1 MSFLVEEYI
10 GQQTVQ
16 ENDKL
21 DYGTPRHS
29 GRYPWG
35 SGKNPQR
42 SRNWL
47 KRVDD
52 LKKQGLSDKE
62 ICKAFNMSSGDF
74 IAWKRVYK
82 EQEDMK
88 ARFKVQKLH
97 DKQWSNVAIAK
108 ELTEKGYDITE
119 GTVRKWLKEGPD
131 YKGMPIKNISDS
143 LKTILKDKPYLD
155 IGEGVERQLNISAE
169 QLYAARLMLE
179 SEGYNV
185 YDYKLPQAT
194 NPKQRTSMVVLC
206 GPETTKENFKA
217 NIGKITSPDGIYF
230 EDYGMTTKTV
240 KPIPSINSDRI
251 QINYAETGGSN
262 MDGLIEIRPG
272 VEDLALGGR
281 HYAQVR
287 IGVDGT
293 HYIKGVACYGDP
305 EKMPDGVDI
314 VFNVSKHEG
323 TPMLGEGDNT
333 VLKPMKS
340 DPTNPFGASFRQW
353 EYTDSEGNSQI
364 SPINIVN
371 DDSDWDTWKH
381 NSSAQF
387 LSKQPVAIAKQQ
399 LDKRY
404 SEFEREFEEI
414 QNITNPTL
422 KKQLLNEFADKCE
435 SATVDLQAAAF
446 PRQNTFAILPVL
458 SLKDN
463 EVYAPQYENG
473 EDIILIRHP
482 HEGVFQIPRLTV
494 NNNNQEAIDRLGLAP
509 QHAIGIT
516 PSTAAQMSGADYDG
530 DTVIAIPVTLFKRS
544 DGTSEDIPF
553 HTEKAIK
560 ELIEFNP
567 TETYHRLPG
576 DKECTGQDRDGL
588 KGDKFNKGLE
598 MGKISNLITDM
609 TLKGAAKAE
618 DSGDGKGAVAGEEII
633 RAVKFSMTVIDAE
646 KHNLDWKR
654 AYYELNIPELV
665 EKYQLKENGDSGGAS
680 TLISMSRSPIR
691 VPERKEKTSTYNMTP
706 EELERYN
713 RGEKIYYDTDRQHKD
728 SKRIYDTNKMTPEE
742 LELYNKG
749 KKVYRDTG
757 KIKDAQT
764 EISKMEWALDYAG
777 DANAIAA
784 GGTIMEKTY
793 GDHANRLRALAN
805 EARMAERT
813 AGNMQVN
820 KSAKIVYAEE
830 LESLNNKVLKAQM
843 EAPKE
848 RQAQAI
854 AYSNVQAK
862 LEADPSLN
870 DKDNAG
876 KLKKLRN
883 KALENARDL
892 VNGGVHKKRYR
903 VTFTDREI
911 EAIQAGAISEAKMKT
926 LIRYADKNELKKAFL
941 PKRSTGMT
949 ASDVSKARRLL
960 ANGANIGEVA
970 SQLGISTSTLYK
982 EIPDA
987 NELNDKKKG

>member
-1 MSFLVEEYI
+1 MSFLVKEYT
-10 GQQTVQ
+10 GQETVQ
-16 ENDKL
+16 DGDKL

-52 LKKQGLSDKE
+52 LKAQGLSDKE
-62 ICKAFNMSSGDF
+62 ICKAFDMSSGDF
-74 IAWKRVYK
+74 IAWKRVFK
-82 EQEDMK
+82 EQEQMR
-88 ARFKVQKLH
+88 ARLKVQKLH
-97 DKQWSNVAIAK
+97 NKQWSNVAIAK
-108 ELTEKGYDITE
+108 ELTDNGYNITE
-119 GTVRKWLKEGPD
+119 GTIRGWLKKGDD
-131 YKGMPIKNISDS
+131 YRDMPIKNIADT
-143 LKTILKDKPYLD
+143 LKDVLKDKPYLD

-169 QLYAARLMLE
+169 QLHAARLMLE

-185 YDYKLPQAT
+185 YNYKLQQAT
-194 NPKQRTSMVVLC
+194 NPKQRTSMLVLC
-206 GPETTKENFKA
+206 GPEITNQDFKD
-217 NIGKITSPDGIYF
+217 NIGKVTSPDGLYF

-251 QINYAETGGSN
+251 EINYAETGGSN

-272 VEDLALGGR
+272 VEDLSLGGR

-305 EKMPDGVDI
+305 DKMPDGVDV

-323 TPMLGEGDNT
+323 TPMLGEGDNS

-340 DPTNPFGASFRQW
+340 DPANPFGASFRQW
-353 EYTDSEGNSQI
+353 EYVDADGNTQI

-381 NSSAQF
+381 NTSAQF
-387 LSKQPVAIAKQQ
+387 LSKQPVAIARQQ
-399 LDKRY
+399 LDKRF
-404 SEFEREFEEI
+404 SELSKEFEEI
-414 QNITNPTL
+414 QSVTNPTL
-422 KKQLLNEFADKCE
+422 KKQLLNEFADKCD
-435 SATVDLQAAAF
+435 SAAVDLQAAAF
-446 PRQNTFAILPVL
+446 PRQNVFAILPVL

-463 EVYAPQYENG
+463 EVYAPQYDTG
-473 EDIILIRHP
+473 EEVILIRHP
-482 HEGVFQIPRLTV
+482 HEGVFQIPRLVV
-494 NNNNQEAIDRLGLAP
+494 NNNNQEAIDRLGTAP

-516 PSTAAQMSGADYDG
+516 PNTAAQMSGADYDG
-530 DTVIAIPVTLFKRS
+530 DTVIAIPTRLFTRA
-544 DGTSEDIPF
+544 DGTTENIPF

-560 ELIEFNP
+560 ELIDFNP
-567 TETYHRLPG
+567 TETYHRLPE

-609 TLKGAAKAE
+609 TLKGATQGE
-618 DSGDGKGAVAGEEII
+618 DAVNGDEII

-654 AYYELNIPELV
+654 AYYELNIPELI
-665 EKYQLKENGDSGGAS
+665 EKYQLKENGNAGGAS

-691 VPERKEKTSTYNMTP
+691 VPERKEKTSTYNMTE

-713 RGEKIYYDTDRQHKD
+713 RGEKIYYETDRQHKD
-728 SKRIYDTNKMTPEE
+728 SKRVYDTSKMTPEE
-742 LELYNKG
+742 LELYDQG

-757 KIKDAQT
+757 KIKNAQT
-764 EISKMEWALDYAG
+764 EITKMEWALDYVG
-777 DANAIAA
+777 DANAISS
-784 GGTIMEKTY
+784 GNIMERVY
-793 GDHANRLRALAN
+793 GDHANRVRALAN
-805 EARMAERT
+805 EARKEERST
-813 AGNMQVN
+813 GNMQVN
-820 KSAKIVYAEE
+820 KSAKVVYADEI
-830 LESLNNKVLKAQM
+830 ESLNNKVLKAQM

-854 AYSNVQAK
+854 AYSNIQAK
-862 LEADPSLN
+862 LQADPSLN

-892 VNGGVHKKRYR
+892 VNGGIHKKRYR
-903 VTFTDREI
+903 VTFTEREI
-911 EAIQAGAISEAKMKT
+911 EAIQAGAISEAKLKT

-941 PKRSTGMT
+941 PKRSTGMST
-949 ASDVSKARRLL
+949 SDVSRARRLL
-960 ANGANIGEVA
+960 ATGAPIGQVA
-970 SQLGISTSTLYK
+970 SQLGVSTATLYK

-987 NELNDKKKG
+987 NELNDKRKG